1 MSVSNEDGLP
11 PALALDET
19 PARLGAS
26 PESITRQVPDITYP
40 ALSSPGWHDARE
52 ASATTPLPSKA
63 LGAVAANAV
72 MGRKHAT
79 AKLADAS
86 SFTNR
91 FDRPIRKHT

>member
-63 LGAVAANAV
+63 LGAVAAHA
-72 MGRKHAT
+72 KTFDLAT
-79 AKLADAS
+79 ATLEDFY
-86 SFTNR
+86 FTIVN
-91 FDRPIRKHT
+91 HS